1 MQFPWKKNISF
12 NFCIT
17 DCLRTYYYD
26 QFFYSLSRRLPYC
39 SARNVSNTRDRIVK
53 NDHAIIVGGH
63 KNIEIQAGLFIN
75 SSPKSLSLLLM
86 PLATIIVSLVHINWY
101 VQYPIQSPSTTW
113 FSLLSYIVLIL
124 SNIAVF
130 YGCTVRCTV
139 SGMLLLPAHRP
150 NRSCRCRWLL

>member
-17 DCLRTYYYD
+17 DCLRTYYYY

-86 PLATIIVSLVHINWY
+86 PLAGSHQLVCSVSDSISIHNMVQPVELY
-101 VQYPIQSPSTTW
+101 RTDPVQYRGFLRMYRTLYSFRHVASPSTQ
-113 FSLLSYIVLIL
+113 
-124 SNIAVF
+124 AK
-130 YGCTVRCTV
+130 
-139 SGMLLLPAHRP
+139 
-150 NRSCRCRWLL
+150 